1 MARKKSKKLNSLL
14 DLIRERNEEQD
25 LFRPKTD
32 IDPRSII
39 LDPETTDRETYERH
53 QQLCDDLNLLEDLLP
68 PEDDEDYP
76 F

>member
-1 MARKKSKKLNSLL
+1 MARKQSKKLKSLL

-25 LFRPKTD
+25 LFNPKTD
-32 IDPRSII
+32 VDPRSIV
-39 LDPETTDRETYERH
+39 LDPETTDRATYVHH

-68 PEDDEDYP
+68 PEDDEYYP

>member
-1 MARKKSKKLNSLL
+1 MSRRQSKKLKSLL

-25 LFRPKTD
+25 LFNPKTD
-32 IDPRSII
+32 VDPRHWC

-53 QQLCDDLNLLEDLLP
+53 QLLCDDLNLLEEILP
-68 PEDDEDYP
+68 PEDDEYYP

>member
-25 LFRPKTD
+25 LFNPKTD
-32 IDPRSII
+32 VDPRSIV
-39 LDPETTDRETYERH
+39 LDPETTDRATYGHH
-53 QQLCDDLNLLEDLLP
+53 QQLCEDLNLLEDLLP
-68 PEDDEDYP
+68 PEDDEYYP

>member
-1 MARKKSKKLNSLL
+1 MARKKSKKLNSIL

-25 LFRPKTD
+25 LFNPKTD
-32 IDPRSII
+32 VDPRSII
-39 LDPETTDRETYERH
+39 LDPETTDRETYKRH

-68 PEDDEDYP
+68 PEDDEYYP